1 MNPDAQQDQ
10 LVALGSALLEAG
22 YGFVTPTPETHRR
35 ILGRRQ
41 ETRGGP
47 DELRTLRDVFGW
59 NRRFRTGQVPARM
72 LMLLDAANLLARSSD
87 GEFLTSRVR
96 FSTVDGP
103 AGRHLFAHSAYPTT
117 GVDAVFFGPDSYRF
131 VALLDRTLNRARRL
145 VDVGCGTGVGGL
157 LMASRAEEVVLA
169 DVSPCALRMAA
180 VNVALGRA
188 AGTLDEGT
196 VVSLTKSDVLMDVEG
211 DIDAVVANP
220 PYLVD
225 AGGIDGARTYREG
238 GGALGIELAARIA
251 EAALARLSMAR
262 SGQLILYTGV
272 PIVDG
277 RNVLRD
283 RLEPALCAGATRWTW
298 EELDPDVF
306 GEELDGAA
314 YRDVERL
321 AVVALVAQVGNR
333 PPHA

>member
-1 MNPDAQQDQ
+1 MNREGDQ
-10 LVALGSALLEAG
+10 GGLVALGSALLEAG
-22 YGFVTPTPETHRR
+22 YTFVTPTPETHRR
-35 ILGRRQ
+35 VVARRQ
-41 ETRGGP
+41 EALGGP
-47 DELRTLRDVFGW
+47 DGLRALRDVFGW
-59 NRRFRTGQVPARM
+59 TRRFRAGQLPAR
-72 LMLLDAANLLARSSD
+72 LSILLDAANVLDRSVD

-103 AGRHLFAHSAYPTT
+103 AGRHLLAHSAYPTT

-169 DVSPCALRMAA
+169 DVSSRALDMVA
-180 VNVALGRA
+180 VNVAIARA
-188 AGTLDEGT
+188 AGTLDKGT
-196 VVSLTKSDVLMDVEG
+196 VVSLTESDILTDVEG
-211 DIDAVVANP
+211 DIDAVIANP

-225 AGGIDGARTYREG
+225 AGGVDGARTYREG

-251 EAALARLSMAR
+251 EASLARLNMAR
-262 SGQLILYTGV
+262 GGQLILYTGV

-283 RLEPALCAGATRWTW
+283 RLEPTLCAVAARWTW

-321 AVVALVAQVGNR
+321 AVVALVAHVGHR
-333 PPHA
+333 PLRA